1 MLKFAV
7 FIILV
12 APVALFADRPINVP
26 FLQQAPTIDGD
37 LSEWK
42 DFAHNDG
49 LWDMRRIAETSFYA
63 LDRGARNRLTNHGN
77 EQHISDDLS
86 ARYYIAWDKKNLYFG
101 AEVYDNIND
110 SNDPEPADKRWY
122 FNDAICWFM
131 EGPRDRANER
141 FGQGDN
147 AFCFTAAKQRAPH
160 HAWWRHGTDTQTYV
174 EEPIPKASV
183 DYTVKMNPWGQDKG
197 NFVLE
202 ARVDLASTF
211 GQSDSRWSAPQIG
224 DEYSMEIVHTD
235 PDGGDYGGHFMIY
248 GNGDDDNTWE
258 LMVLVGPR
266 QPLERLSE

>member
-1 MLKFAV
+1 MLLLALYAV
-7 FIILV
+7 LL
-12 APVALFADRPINVP
+12 APIALFADRPINTP
-26 FLQQAPTIDGD
+26 FLQSTPAIDGD

-49 LWDMRRIAETSFYA
+49 LWDMRRIAETSFYS
-63 LDRGARNRLTNHGN
+63 LDRGARNRLTDHGG
-77 EQHISDDLS
+77 EPPISDDLS
-86 ARYYIAWDKKNLYFG
+86 ARYYIAWDDKNFYFG
-101 AEVYDNIND
+101 AEVHDNIND
-110 SNDPEPADKRWY
+110 TQDPEPADKRWY

-147 AFCFTAAKQRAPH
+147 AFCFVATSQRAAH
-160 HAWWRHGTDTQTYV
+160 HAWWRHGTQDQTYI
-174 EEPIPKASV
+174 EEPIPQASV
-183 DYTVKMNPWGQDKG
+183 DVSVRMNPWGQSKG
-197 NFVLE
+197 DFILE
-202 ARVDLASTF
+202 ARVDLSSTF
-211 GQSDSRWSAPQIG
+211 GKSDPRWQAPQVG

-258 LMVLVGPR
+258 HMILVGPR